1 MAKELIT
8 MSRAFVDETDD
19 NLSEDDIPKLVIPL
33 PEGVKNYVTPEGAA
47 ASKKE
52 FEELGRTVR
61 PALASQVSKAVT
73 GGTDPEAVADPEA
86 VRAAHRKLR
95 AVDRRIEYLTEM
107 IGRMEIIDP
116 KQQAPDRV
124 RFGATVTVTE
134 NGREEHVFRIV
145 GVDESDPKR
154 GYISWVSPMAM
165 ALLSHAEGDSVKVTL
180 PRGDTVFRIET
191 ITYG

>member
-1 MAKELIT
+1 

-19 NLSEDDIPKLVIPL
+19 NLSEADIPKLRIPL

-47 ASKKE
+47 TSRKE
-52 FEELGRTVR
+52 FEELSRTVR
-61 PALASQVSKAVT
+61 PALASQVSKDVT
-73 GGTDPEAVADPEA
+73 DGATTDSDAVADPEL
-86 VRAAHRKLR
+86 VRASRRKLR

-116 KQQAPDRV
+116 KQQTPDRV

-134 NGREEHVFRIV
+134 NGREERVFRIV

-154 GYISWVSPMAM
+154 GYISWVSPLAM
-165 ALLSHAEGDSVKVTL
+165 ALLSHSSGDTVKTTL
-180 PRGDTVFRIET
+180 PRGEAAFRILK
-191 ITYG
+191 ISY